1 MMVRKENVPKFAQRD
16 TSENQLPRH
25 SVATIDYIGSF
36 ISHDHLGRSRAA
48 LAWTRPAARSQQ
60 NKPCF

>member
-1 MMVRKENVPKFAQRD
+1 MVRNENVPKFAQRH
-16 TSENQLPRH
+16 TSENQLPGH

-36 ISHDHLGRSRAA
+36 IGHDHLGRSRVA

-60 NKPCF
+60 DEPCF